1 MVFDVKIEQLLQK
14 QFGYSQFRLGQKE
27 IIQDILTG
35 HNVLAVLPTGTGKS
49 LCYQLPAYLLNRPV
63 LIVSPLISLMEDQVQ
78 QLKASGEKRVIAL
91 NSFLQQEEKQ
101 RALKNLAF
109 YRFIYASPEILQ
121 NAVVVEALKQA
132 KVGLFVVDEAH
143 CISQWGHDFR
153 LDYLQLGD
161 IWKELGSPLCLALT
175 GTATREVV
183 EDIKHYL
190 SLPAVNEHIYSMNRS
205 NIAMKVDFVTSIEE
219 KKEKLLMYVSELQG
233 PGIIYCSSRSW
244 TEALTQL
251 LKENGIQRVQYYH
264 GGMEPNER
272 MLVQQQFL
280 ENQLD
285 IICCTSAFGMGVNKS
300 NVRFVIHFHTPTQ
313 LEAYVQEI
321 GRSGR
326 DQQNSIAILL
336 YAEGD
341 DDFAHSLLEIELPS
355 SDTILYCLSYL
366 RNHDQAIPLKQVESH
381 FLYTVGVQETHWRF
395 IRYYLYRENVVKN
408 EHVEPW
414 KITESLHE
422 TIVVAV
428 NKRLRNKH
436 DKYRAMKGF
445 IETKECRRH
454 VLLGYFDETGK
465 SELENC
471 CDCCGLDLENY
482 KKTNGGQEQ
491 WTFQGW
497 ELELARLL
505 RQGEI

>member
-153 LDYLQLGD
+153 LDYLQLGEY

-183 EDIKHYL
+183 EVL
-190 SLPAVNEHIYSMNRS
+190 SATYRFLLSTS
-205 NIAMKVDFVTSIEE
+205 TSI
-219 KKEKLLMYVSELQG
+219 
-233 PGIIYCSSRSW
+233 P
-244 TEALTQL
+244 
-251 LKENGIQRVQYYH
+251 
-264 GGMEPNER
+264 
-272 MLVQQQFL
+272 
-280 ENQLD
+280 
-285 IICCTSAFGMGVNKS
+285 
-300 NVRFVIHFHTPTQ
+300 
-313 LEAYVQEI
+313 
-321 GRSGR
+321 
-326 DQQNSIAILL
+326 
-336 YAEGD
+336 
-341 DDFAHSLLEIELPS
+341 
-355 SDTILYCLSYL
+355 
-366 RNHDQAIPLKQVESH
+366 
-381 FLYTVGVQETHWRF
+381 
-395 IRYYLYRENVVKN
+395 
-408 EHVEPW
+408 
-414 KITESLHE
+414 
-422 TIVVAV
+422 
-428 NKRLRNKH
+428 
-436 DKYRAMKGF
+436 
-445 IETKECRRH
+445 
-454 VLLGYFDETGK
+454 
-465 SELENC
+465 
-471 CDCCGLDLENY
+471 
-482 KKTNGGQEQ
+482 
-491 WTFQGW
+491 
-497 ELELARLL
+497 
-505 RQGEI
+505 